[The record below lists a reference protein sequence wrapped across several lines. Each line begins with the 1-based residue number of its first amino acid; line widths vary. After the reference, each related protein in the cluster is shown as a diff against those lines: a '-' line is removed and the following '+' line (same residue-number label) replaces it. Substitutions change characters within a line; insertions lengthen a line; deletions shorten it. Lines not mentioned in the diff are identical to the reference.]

1 MNDEDCCGC
10 GDCDEA
16 EDAAAAAAEV
26 ASLLPTLGLSPIP
39 LSAPRPPEGVEGTS
53 ENWE

>member
-1 MNDEDCCGC
+1 MNDEDCRGC
-10 GDCDEA
+10 GDCDE
-16 EDAAAAAAEV
+16 EDEAAAAEV

-53 ENWE
+53 EN